1 MNDFFFFLL
10 FFFLWTVVFSCLV
23 AAAAGQNAFENL
35 KKKKFP
41 AKARFFKLVHTGTLA
56 TYFIPFSSKS

>member
-1 MNDFFFFLL
+1 M
-10 FFFLWTVVFSCLV
+10 FSYLV
-23 AAAAGQNAFENL
+23 AAAAGQYAFENFK

-56 TYFIPFSSKS
+56 TYFIPFSSRS